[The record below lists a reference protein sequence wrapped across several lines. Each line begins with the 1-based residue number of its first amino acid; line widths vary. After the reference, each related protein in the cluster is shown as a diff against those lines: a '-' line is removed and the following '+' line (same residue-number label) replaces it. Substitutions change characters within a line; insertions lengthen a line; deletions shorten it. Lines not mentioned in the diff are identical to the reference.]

1 MLVDRDGLEQFA
13 AALARQL
20 RPGDVIALS
29 GPLGAGKT
37 TLARGV
43 LNALGHDGEVPSP
56 TFTLVQAYDA
66 PSLRLPVW
74 HADLYRLAAAG
85 EVEEL
90 GLDEILAAGVLLLEW
105 PERLGDRLWPE
116 TLQIRL
122 DPETDETRRL
132 TVRVP
137 PGWEERWPPT

>member
-1 MLVDRDGLEQFA
+1 MLLDRDGLEQFA

-122 DPETDETRRL
+122 DPEMDERRCL